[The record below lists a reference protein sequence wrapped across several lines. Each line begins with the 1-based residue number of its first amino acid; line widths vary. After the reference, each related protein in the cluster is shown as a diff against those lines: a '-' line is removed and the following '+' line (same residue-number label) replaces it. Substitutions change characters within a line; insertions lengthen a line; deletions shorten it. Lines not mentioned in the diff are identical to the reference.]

1 MSKKSFNSSKEPT
14 IYTLYLMTINNE
26 NQNASRRKK
35 YLLVWAHIKNGLVSI
50 WGGLFFVGDGGIK
63 LKQKMEL
70 WRKNHDLINANRSKW
85 NPIRFVIKRVI
96 TKSDVA

>member
-14 IYTLYLMTINNE
+14 IYTLYLMTINNQ

-50 WGGLFFVGDGGIK
+50 WGGLF
-63 LKQKMEL
+63 L
-70 WRKNHDLINANRSKW
+70 
-85 NPIRFVIKRVI
+85 
-96 TKSDVA
+96 